1 MVELVTYMHHILVVL
16 LEILVKVEEVVMVL
30 KQLVQFHIQRVH
42 LVVEEEA
49 QHHLT
54 TLHQLLHLLVLKVVV
69 ELVLQLKQVMVYL
82 GLHNTLEEVQHT
94 IHLHLDNM
102 IWVVVALVTEVV
114 EMVGIVV

>member
-1 MVELVTYMHHILVVL
+1 MTYMHHILVVL